1 MVAFS
6 DGNPVSSP
14 DHVAASFFQ
23 IQKCSTDPRIMTA
36 PTIVFDLD
44 GTLVDTAPDLI
55 ATLNTILG
63 REGLPPVAFAAAR
76 NMVGGGARHM
86 IERGLAA
93 APSLPSPT
101 SGGPGWGPAD
111 VERLCGQFIEHYA
124 AHIADRSLPFP
135 GAEAALDALARGGCR
150 LAVCTNK
157 LEWLSLR
164 LLGALGLK
172 DRFAAI
178 CGADTFGVQKPDA
191 AILLG
196 TIARA
201 GGNSTA
207 AIMVGD
213 TITDIAVARA
223 AGTAVIAVDFGY
235 SETPVAELAP
245 DRIVSSFTHL
255 PAAVFALLAA
265 RENEFPWKVNR

>member
-1 MVAFS
+1 
-6 DGNPVSSP
+6 
-14 DHVAASFFQ
+14 
-23 IQKCSTDPRIMTA
+23 MTA

-55 ATLNTILG
+55 ATLNTILR

-86 IERGLAA
+86 IESGLRAEGLTPVAA
-93 APSLPSPT
+93 E
-101 SGGPGWGPAD
+101 
-111 VERLCGQFIEHYA
+111 VERMVGEFIEHYA
-124 AHIADRSLPFP
+124 AHIADRSRPFP
-135 GAEAALDALARGGCR
+135 GVEAALDELVRGGCR

-164 LLGALGLK
+164 LLDALGLTG
-172 DRFAAI
+172 RFAAI

-191 AILLG
+191 AILHG
-196 TIARA
+196 TVARA
-201 GGNSTA
+201 GGRSDR

-213 TITDIAVARA
+213 AITDIAVARA
-223 AGTAVIAVDFGY
+223 AGIAVIAVDFGY
-235 SETPVAELAP
+235 SETPVAALAP
-245 DRIVSSFTHL
+245 DRIVSSFARL

-265 RENEFPWKVNR
+265 HKGGISAES

>member
-1 MVAFS
+1 
-6 DGNPVSSP
+6 
-14 DHVAASFFQ
+14 
-23 IQKCSTDPRIMTA
+23 MTA

-63 REGLPPVAFAAAR
+63 RKGLPPVDFAAAR

-86 IERGLAA
+86 IERGLRAEGLTPVAA
-93 APSLPSPT
+93 E
-101 SGGPGWGPAD
+101 
-111 VERLCGQFIEHYA
+111 VERMVGQFIEHYA
-124 AHIADRSLPFP
+124 AHIADRSRPFP
-135 GAEAALDALARGGCR
+135 GVEAALDELVRGGCR

-164 LLGALGLK
+164 LLDALGLTE
-172 DRFAAI
+172 RFAAI

-191 AILLG
+191 AILHG
-196 TIARA
+196 TVARA
-201 GGNSTA
+201 GGRSDR

-213 TITDIAVARA
+213 AITDIAVARA
-223 AGTAVIAVDFGY
+223 AGIAVIAVDFGY
-235 SETPVAELAP
+235 SETPVAALAP
-245 DRIVSSFTHL
+245 DRIVSSFARL

-265 RENEFPWKVNR
+265 HKGGISAES